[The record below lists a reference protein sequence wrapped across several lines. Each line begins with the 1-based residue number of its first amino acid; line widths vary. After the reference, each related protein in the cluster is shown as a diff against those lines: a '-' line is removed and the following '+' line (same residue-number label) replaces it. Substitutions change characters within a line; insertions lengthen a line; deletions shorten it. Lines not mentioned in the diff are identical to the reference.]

1 MIQRLLVIIL
11 VCITST
17 TVAQE
22 ATSSPYSFFGIGSLN
37 FRGTVENRSMAGLGV
52 YSDSIHLNLQNP
64 SGLAHLKLV
73 TFTVGGA
80 HKYVSQ
86 ETANESGSATST
98 SINYLAMGM
107 PITDRIGAGFGVLPL
122 TSVGYSLQGQVE
134 DGNVQN
140 RGRGGMNKVFVNL
153 GYRINDNF
161 SVGIDANYNF
171 GNIINTTLL
180 SNPDVEFATRET
192 NRSNLSGFSFDL
204 GATYRTMVT
213 DKLELFSSLT
223 YTPETRLD
231 SENFRQF
238 ASVFAPNIDF
248 QIEVDV
254 RDVVV
259 EDSRLTLPSE
269 VTLGL
274 GIGEPRKWFIGAEYT
289 TQGANN
295 FSNRAFN
302 LDNVEFSEA
311 SRYKI
316 GGFYVPRHTALSG
329 YFNKVTYRAGLR
341 YEDTGLRINNEDIN
355 EFGITFGVGLPVG
368 RMFSNFNV
376 GFEIGSRGTTNNG
389 LVKEN
394 FFNTIISLSL
404 NDRWF
409 IKTLYD

>member
-11 VCITST
+11 VCITT
-17 TVAQE
+17 TTIAQE

-37 FRGTVENRSMAGLGV
+37 FRGTVENRSMAGLSV

-73 TFTVGGA
+73 TFSVGGA
-80 HKYVSQ
+80 YKYVTQQTS
-86 ETANESGSATST
+86 TESGSASST
-98 SINYLAMGM
+98 AINYIALGM
-107 PITDRIGAGFGVLPL
+107 PLGDRFGAGFGVLPL
-122 TSVGYSLQGQVE
+122 TSVGYNLQSQAE
-134 DGNVQN
+134 DGSVLN
-140 RGRGGMNKVFVNL
+140 RGQGGMNKVYVNF
-153 GYRINDNF
+153 GYKINENF
-161 SVGIDANYNF
+161 SLGIDLNYNF
-171 GNIINTTLL
+171 GNIINSTLL

-192 NRSNLSGFSFDL
+192 NRSNLSGFSL
-204 GATYRTMVT
+204 KIGGTYRTMLN
-213 DKLELFSSLT
+213 DKLELFSAIT
-223 YTPETRLD
+223 YTPETKLE

-238 ASVFAPNIDF
+238 ASVFVPNPNF
-248 QIEVDV
+248 QIDVDV
-254 RDVVV
+254 RDVDVD
-259 EDSRLTLPSE
+259 DSRLSLPSE

-274 GIGEPRKWFIGAEYT
+274 GIGQPRKWFIGAEYT
-289 TQGANN
+289 IQGSND

-302 LDNVEFSEA
+302 LDNVEFSNA
-311 SRYKI
+311 SRYKL

-329 YFNKVTYRAGLR
+329 YFNKVTYRAGVR
-341 YEDTGLRINNEDIN
+341 YEDTGLRINNENIN

-376 GFEIGSRGTTNNG
+376 GFEVGSRGTTNNG

-409 IKTLYD
+409 VRTLYD

>member
-17 TVAQE
+17 SIAQE

-37 FRGTVENRSMAGLGV
+37 FRGTVESRSMAGIGV

-80 HKYVSQ
+80 HKNVSQ
-86 ETANESGSATST
+86 ETSTESGSASST
-98 SINYLAMGM
+98 SINYLALGM
-107 PITDRIGAGFGVLPL
+107 PLTDRIGAGFGILPL
-122 TSVGYSLQGQVE
+122 TSVGYNLQGEAE

-140 RGRGGMNKVFVNL
+140 LGRGGMNKVFVNF

-171 GNIINTTLL
+171 GNIINSTLL

-192 NRSNLSGFSFDL
+192 NRSNLSGFSLDL
-204 GATYRTMVT
+204 GVTYRDMVN
-213 DKLELFSSLT
+213 DKLELFSSIT
-223 YTPETRLD
+223 YTPETRLE

-238 ASVFAPNIDF
+238 ASVFIPNSNF
-248 QIEVDV
+248 QIDVDV
-254 RDVVV
+254 RDVDVD
-259 EDSRLTLPSE
+259 DSKLNLPSE

-274 GIGEPRKWFIGAEYT
+274 GIGEPRKWFIGGEYT

-302 LDNVEFSEA
+302 LDNVKFSAA
-311 SRYKI
+311 SRYKL
-316 GGFYVPRHTALSG
+316 GGFFVPRHNVLSS
-329 YFNKVTYRAGLR
+329 YFSRITYRAGVR
-341 YEDTGLRINNEDIN
+341 YEDTGLRINSENIN
-355 EFGITFGVGLPVG
+355 EFGITFGMGLPVG
-368 RMFSNFNV
+368 RMFSNFNL
-376 GFEIGSRGTTNNG
+376 GFEVGSRGTTNNG

-409 IKTLYD
+409 VKTLYD